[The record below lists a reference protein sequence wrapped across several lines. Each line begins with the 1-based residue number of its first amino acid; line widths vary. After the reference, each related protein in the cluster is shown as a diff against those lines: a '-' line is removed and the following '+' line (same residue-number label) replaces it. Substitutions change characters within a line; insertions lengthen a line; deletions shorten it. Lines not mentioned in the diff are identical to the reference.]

1 MGSECGLLLVL
12 VLSGGRFQGFKLIC
26 ILAFLALF

>member
-12 VLSGGRFQGFKLIC
+12 VLPGGRLQGFKLIS
-26 ILAFLALF
+26 IGAFIALF